1 MKNLSS
7 PLSQTTDDKDLDLT
21 LRPKKWEEY
30 IGQEKIKKNI
40 KVIIDAAKK
49 RNDICCEHILLT
61 GGSGLGKTTL
71 AKLVASQMGKEI
83 KTTSGPAIE
92 KAGDLAAIL
101 TNLSDGEIFFI
112 DEIHRLNRVCEETIY
127 PALDNYK
134 LDIILGKGP
143 MARTMELKVP
153 FFTLIGATTM
163 PSLLSSPLRNRFGAA
178 FRLDFYT
185 EKEIGKIIK
194 RSSQILNIK
203 LTSEAIDEISKRSRL
218 TPRIANRVLKRIRDY
233 AEVNNKKEIDKNF
246 TLKAFDFLE
255 IDDFGLESGD
265 RKILKIIIERFKGG
279 PAGLQALSSALGEN
293 EKTILDIYE
302 PYLMQADLIE
312 RTPKGRVATQ
322 KAFNHFK
329 KFNLKFND

>member
-7 PLSQTTDDKDLDLT
+7 PLSYSNEDRALDAT
-21 LRPKKWEEY
+21 LRPNKWSEY
-30 IGQEKIKKNI
+30 IGQEKVKKNI
-40 KVIIDAAKK
+40 KIIIDAAKK
-49 RNDICCEHILLT
+49 RNDPCFEHMLLI

-71 AKLVASQMGKEI
+71 ARLIAQEMGKKI

-92 KAGDLAAIL
+92 KSGDLAAIL
-101 TNLSDGEIFFI
+101 TNLSEGEIFFI
-112 DEIHRLNRVCEETIY
+112 DEIHRLNRTCEETAY
-127 PALDNYK
+127 PALDGYK

-163 PSLLSSPLRNRFGAA
+163 PSLLSSPLRNRFGAI

-185 EKEIGKIIK
+185 EKEIEKIIE
-194 RSSQILNIK
+194 RSANILKMEIEPSALK
-203 LTSEAIDEISKRSRL
+203 EISKRSRL

-233 AEVNNKKEIDKNF
+233 AQVKNKKTINKTF
-246 TLKAFDFLE
+246 TLKALDFLE

-265 RKILKIIIERFKGG
+265 RKILKIITKRFKGR

-293 EKTILDIYE
+293 EKTILEIYE
-302 PYLMQADLIE
+302 PYLMQAGLIE
-312 RTPKGRVATQ
+312 RTPKGRIATE
-322 KAFNHFK
+322 KAYNHLK
-329 KFNLKFND
+329 KIGSKFGD